1 MPLPQERLIDVD
13 RSGIAKPTRAYYL
26 FWQRLADAAAAGGGI
41 SPAQFRELLIYLG
54 SSDGTIDGL
63 PPSASGQYMPLSR
76 NVQGDYSVESNGI
89 LSQGIV
95 SITLVGDEFEPQPT
109 HYYGTGADGARGYH
123 AVADAFVAGE
133 GIALTVDGVG
143 VTEIALATI
152 PDGGAGTL
160 QKTARDAYG
169 RMTDTSAATTDDLT
183 EGATNLYFTDARA
196 VNALETTGPD
206 YLQLLLDEY
215 NP

>member
-1 MPLPQERLIDVD
+1 MPLAQERLIDVD
-13 RSGIAKPTRAYYL
+13 RNGIARPTRAYYL
-26 FWQRLADAAAAGGGI
+26 FWQRLANAAAAGGGI

-54 SSDGTIDGL
+54 SADGTIDGL

-89 LSQGIV
+89 LSQGVV
-95 SITLVGDEFEPQPT
+95 SITLVGDEFEPLPT
-109 HYYGTGADGARGYH
+109 HYYGTGANGQRGYQ
-123 AVADAFVAGE
+123 AVADALEAGE

-169 RMTDTSAATTDDLT
+169 RMTDTSAATTDDLA
-183 EGATNLYFTDARA
+183 EGVTNLYFTDARA
-196 VNALETTGPD
+196 VTALETTGPD